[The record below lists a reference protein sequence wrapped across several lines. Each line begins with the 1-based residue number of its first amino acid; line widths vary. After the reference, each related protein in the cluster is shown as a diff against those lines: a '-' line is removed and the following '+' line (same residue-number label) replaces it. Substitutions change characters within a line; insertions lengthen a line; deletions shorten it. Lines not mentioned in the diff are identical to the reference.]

1 MAKGKVDFLE
11 DLVLPKAAA
20 KEEGSGGNND
30 TKSLLGFLD
39 DSKDQ
44 ASDNIIPL
52 SPQWLYAKPT
62 DIKPGVTNAPG
73 DLRNTDLAQK
83 DGWRLVGSQD
93 KKDPGKIGG
102 DTENARR
109 WREEERETGVLGRRR
124 KEDRRIDSVSTK
136 DAAEGR
142 ALPSSDRWHDVSI
155 RNSGHESQR
164 DGKWS
169 SRWGPDD
176 KEKESRTE
184 KKVDSKKEETYSD
197 KQSSSVGNRLERE
210 TDSRDKWRPRHRL
223 ELHSGGSSTHR
234 TAPGFGLERGRV
246 EPSNVGFAP
255 GRGRASIVGSP
266 SLSRPSSSGPIGAAP
281 TDRKRVV
288 SADAFCYPR
297 GKLLDIYRKQKLVPS
312 FGEVP
317 LSMEEISPVTHTD
330 LVEPLAFVSP
340 HEEEEGVLN
349 EIWKGRL
356 TSSGVVY
363 SSRDKSMKSNGDM
376 TGIAVMSSTGSQQG
390 VLPTANSQESHGCF
404 PNASIGDA
412 NQGIGGRIIAS
423 PASKIDVHDSQKNLL
438 DAKEAYLS
446 EGVNKAI
453 ITVGEQHISSGLASS
468 TLKDYDI
475 GIEGNSGSSVLV
487 DDLKAGENG
496 LTGHFDFVL
505 EPKHE
510 NIDSIATSESYNKLS
525 SDSSSLFKA
534 LSLQEVSSTN
544 EHFLKN
550 SEESNQLERDTPPEE
565 WSLFYKD
572 PQGETQGPF
581 LGVDIISWFDQ
592 GFFGTDLLV
601 CLSDAP
607 DGTVFQELGDL
618 MPHLKLKSL
627 SNSDGNHVSK
637 LDNLSDALS
646 SIPEP
651 SHPDTQNLHDVVSR
665 DKEVLFRGR
674 PGSSN
679 SNSNGELYSN
689 INEAQPNSANVPI
702 PDDLNKDNLLHPFGL
717 LWSELDVTNVR
728 HPQLSNMS
736 PGNGDQGR
744 YVNPSAGMNVPFV
757 GHKQSSF
764 DTMAGSPVG
773 GDGWSDM
780 YRRSMPP
787 NLNSSRQFSR
797 IEQESDR
804 FDLAEQFMAQQLHQ
818 QNVLSSH
825 LALYP
830 KGPSLE
836 QLPTSSL
843 EQFQNSIIA
852 QSRNPLHQQQSIT
865 QQSTDL
871 EQLLKLRL
879 QQEQQFQLQQQQL
892 QQQQQLHQRRMQLQQ
907 QQQQEQ
913 QQQQQQK
920 LLLEQLLHQKM
931 HDRGYGQS
939 EIDHLR
945 ASNMVDQVLMRQR
958 LRHELQQQ
966 QSRSSV
972 GHPDPRL
979 EQLMEARFGQN
990 PQREHHNDLR
1000 DLLSR
1005 AKQGQIHPQE
1015 LQLLVQL
1022 EQEQAMV
1029 LAREKMMEEE
1039 RRNGAVWS
1047 LDENRQF
1054 VQPTVSP
1061 LQDQFGGVNP
1071 SNFYQRQQRPSYE
1084 EQVSHRDQNLAVH
1097 QLLQRGGYEPDS
1109 VPFERSIS
1117 LPTGGSGINLDG
1129 INARAHL
1136 QGREIQ
1142 ERHAQMH
1149 SAGQMNSLASGIH
1162 FHHQPHIP
1170 DQFLPSNLDALER
1183 RSAESNGQLDNN
1195 WIESRIQQ
1203 MHLEAERQRRES
1215 VTGMLPEEPSSW
1227 VPTGVINGENSERVL
1242 MNLVHWKQGM
1252 HSEDPNLSRHSFNL
1266 FTDQQAGL
1274 SNSFRGGPHRSNVRN
1289 SLQDG
1294 LVNVGM
1300 NERHSSLETG
1310 ETFSSRSHSGALR
1323 EEELFF
1329 SSRPELSQTIYGDS
1343 GMRVASST
1351 VERDSPEGKMGN
1363 KCMSKGMFAADWA
1376 ISEAQVSMYEQGT
1389 IHRDG
1394 GELSAGIPSR
1404 HASLGNS
1411 VEGRWDSE
1419 TVSSSGMKHTGF
1431 RRTSSSSDTDDA
1443 SETSFIDM
1451 LKSANKQQQQQQMMV
1466 EGGGDNSMELL
1477 DGAQGKYGKKKGKKG
1492 KQINPALL
1500 GFKVTSN
1507 RIMMGE
1513 IQRLEE

>member
-20 KEEGSGGNND
+20 KDEGTGGNND
-30 TKSLLGFLD
+30 AKSLLGFLD

-62 DIKPGVTNAPG
+62 DIKPGVTNAQG
-73 DLRNTDLAQK
+73 DLRNSTDLAQK

-93 KKDPGKIGG
+93 KKDRGKIGG

-124 KEDRRIDSVSTK
+124 KEDRRSDSVSSK
-136 DAAEGR
+136 EAVEAR
-142 ALPSSDRWHDVSI
+142 ALPSSDRWHDVSN

-184 KKVDSKKEETYSD
+184 KKVDSKKEESYSD
-197 KQSSSVGNRLERE
+197 KQSSSVGNRAILERE

-234 TAPGFGLERGRV
+234 AAPGFGSERGRI
-246 EPSNVGFAP
+246 EPSIVGFAP

-281 TDRKRVV
+281 VDRKRVV

-317 LSMEEISPVTHTD
+317 LSMVEISPVTQKD

-340 HEEEEGVLN
+340 QEEEEGVLN

-376 TGIAVMSSTGSQQG
+376 TGITVMSSIESQQG
-390 VLPTANSQESHGCF
+390 VPSTANSQESRGCF
-404 PNASIGDA
+404 SKALIGDE
-412 NQGIGGRIIAS
+412 IG
-423 PASKIDVHDSQKNLL
+423 VHDSQKNLL
-438 DAKEAYLS
+438 DAKEAYHS
-446 EGVNKAI
+446 EGGNKAL
-453 ITVGEQHISSGLASS
+453 ITVGEHHISSGLASL
-468 TLKDYDI
+468 TIKDCDV
-475 GIEGNSGSSVLV
+475 GIEGNSGSSVLG
-487 DDLKAGENG
+487 DNLKVGENG
-496 LTGHFDFVL
+496 LSVHSGSVL
-505 EPKHE
+505 EPKLE
-510 NIDSIATSESYNKLS
+510 NIDSVATLESRNKPF
-525 SDSSSLFKA
+525 SDSS
-534 LSLQEVSSTN
+534 SLQEVSSTN
-544 EHFLKN
+544 EQFLKN
-550 SEESNQLERDTPPEE
+550 NEESNQLERDTPPEE

-607 DGTVFQELGDL
+607 DGTAFQELGDL

-627 SNSDGNHVSK
+627 SNSDGNLVSK
-637 LDNLSDALS
+637 LDNLSDAVS

-651 SHPDTQNLHDVVSR
+651 SHPDSQNLHDVVPR

-674 PGSSN
+674 RGSSN

-689 INEAQPNSANVPI
+689 INEVQANSANIPV
-702 PDDLNKDNLLHPFGL
+702 PDDLNKLHPFGL
-717 LWSELDVTNVR
+717 LLSELEGTNAR
-728 HPQLSNMS
+728 HTQLSNMS

-744 YVNPSAGMNVPFV
+744 YMNPSAGMNIPFV

-773 GDGWSDM
+773 GEEWSDI
-780 YRRSMPP
+780 YRKSMPP
-787 NLNSSRQFSR
+787 NPNSSGHFSR

-825 LALYP
+825 SSLHS
-830 KGPSLE
+830 KGLSLE
-836 QLPTSSL
+836 QFPTSSM
-843 EQFQNSIIA
+843 EQFQNSVLA
-852 QSRNPLHQQQSIT
+852 LSRNPLHQQQSIT
-865 QQSTDL
+865 QQRSEL
-871 EQLLKLRL
+871 ELLKLRL
-879 QQEQQFQLQQQQL
+879 QQEQQLQLQL

-913 QQQQQQK
+913 QQK

-931 HDRGYGQS
+931 HNRGFGQS

-966 QSRSSV
+966 QSRSSIA
-972 GHPDPRL
+972 HPDPRL
-979 EQLMEARFGQN
+979 EQLMEARFGQH
-990 PQREHHNDLR
+990 PHREHHNDLR

-1022 EQEQAMV
+1022 EQEQAMA
-1029 LAREKMMEEE
+1029 LAHQKMMEEE

-1054 VQPTVSP
+1054 VQPTVNP
-1061 LQDQFGGVNP
+1061 LQDQFGGAGP
-1071 SNFYQRQQRPSYE
+1071 ADFYHRQQRPSYE
-1084 EQVSHRDQNLAVH
+1084 EQLSHRDQNLAVH

-1117 LPTGGSGINLDG
+1117 LPNGGSGLNLDG
-1129 INARAHL
+1129 INALAHL
-1136 QGREIQ
+1136 QGRDIQ
-1142 ERHAQMH
+1142 ERHTQMH
-1149 SAGQMNSLASGIH
+1149 PAGQMNNFSSGIQS
-1162 FHHQPHIP
+1162 HHQPHIP
-1170 DQFLPSNLDALER
+1170 DQFLPSNFDALER
-1183 RSAESNGQLDNN
+1183 RSSESNGQHDNN

-1215 VTGMLPEEPSSW
+1215 VTGLQPKEPSSW
-1227 VPTGVINGENSERVL
+1227 VPTGVINGESSDRVL
-1242 MNLVHWKQGM
+1242 MDLMHRKQGM
-1252 HSEDPNLSRHSFNL
+1252 HSEDPNLARHSFNL

-1274 SNSFRGGPHRSNVRN
+1274 SNSFTGGTHRSNVGN

-1300 NERHSSLETG
+1300 DERHSSLETG
-1310 ETFSSRSHSGALR
+1310 EPFSNRSHSGALH

-1329 SSRPELSQTIYGDS
+1329 SSRPELSQTGYGDS

-1351 VERDSPEGKMGN
+1351 VERDSPEGKVEN
-1363 KCMSKGMFAADWA
+1363 KRMSEGMFTTDWA

-1389 IHRDG
+1389 IPRDS

-1404 HASLGNS
+1404 HTSLGNS
-1411 VEGRWDSE
+1411 EGRQDSE
-1419 TVSSSGMKHTGF
+1419 TMSSSGMKDTSF

-1451 LKSANKQQQQQQMMV
+1451 LKSANKKQQQQQMMV
-1466 EGGGDNSMELL
+1466 EGGGDGSMELL
-1477 DGAQGKYGKKKGKKG
+1477 DGAQGRYGKKKGKKG

-1513 IQRLEE
+1513 IQRLDE